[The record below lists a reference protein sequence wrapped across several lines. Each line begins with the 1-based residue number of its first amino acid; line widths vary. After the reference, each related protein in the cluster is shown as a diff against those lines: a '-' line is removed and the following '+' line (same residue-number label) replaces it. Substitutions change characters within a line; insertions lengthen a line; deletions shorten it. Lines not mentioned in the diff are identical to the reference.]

1 MMNGEE
7 YAQLKRE
14 AYRTTNSAAPD
25 QYMDDALIFN
35 VEELEYLEKVIG
47 LIGRI
52 YCWVPVLPKI
62 MKSVCLV
69 VRRKHLIH
77 YHWFSR

>member
-25 QYMDDALIFN
+25 QYMDDALNFQCRR
-35 VEELEYLEKVIG
+35 IG
-47 LIGRI
+47 VFGKRLLG
-52 YCWVPVLPKI
+52 
-62 MKSVCLV
+62 
-69 VRRKHLIH
+69 
-77 YHWFSR
+77 